1 MEDVTLKSMIT
12 KRKGR
17 VSVTTGVHYDEDT
30 YTTAMRVLFNIAKSL
45 DILTVKIQLIT
56 AAYGAITST
65 VPRASFGKKEASY
78 WRSLN
83 PQIERVLKEE
93 PSSTTLCSNTFEIR
107 TEDNTLVS
115 IFLRFLR
122 PKCRLVIFCHGII
135 DLNKIFLQTSFFDSD
150 IVRAARDIFVDVRS
164 GITDDQ
170 VTKLQAPTFRI
181 NSPYLSAWSINKLIL
196 LISSVNP
203 FSNNPTHSSGV
214 DSPFLG
220 LG

>member
-45 DILTVKIQLIT
+45 DILTVKIQL
-56 AAYGAITST
+56 
-65 VPRASFGKKEASY
+65 
-78 WRSLN
+78 RSLN